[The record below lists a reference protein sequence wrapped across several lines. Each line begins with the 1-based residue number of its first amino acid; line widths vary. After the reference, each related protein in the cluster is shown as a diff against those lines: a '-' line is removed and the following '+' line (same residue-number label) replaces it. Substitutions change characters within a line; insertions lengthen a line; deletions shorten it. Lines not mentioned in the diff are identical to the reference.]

1 MLFFFHFLLTFVED
15 ESIVIGFSLICAWG
29 VWTRI
34 MLFQLFLFSISPFF
48 SSHVYEKKTHTKNQ
62 KKKKKKKKKKKS
74 FLFGILDMVYIVYD
88 FCPN

>member
-48 SSHVYEKKTHTKNQ
+48 SSHVYEKKPTQ
-62 KKKKKKKKKKKS
+62 KTKKKKS
-74 FLFGILDMVYIVYD
+74 LLFGILDMVYIVYD